1 MKNTKIKLGILL
13 LPLFFLTESLVA
25 QPPPFWFLQSVAKDN
40 QGNPARNRTIHLRIA
55 LYRGTPVGGTL
66 VYEEAQQVQSDND
79 GVFGYIMGKGIRSNA
94 PNLKD
99 SLNKIEWSNGP
110 YFVNTKIAI
119 APSIPAPWWIAANN
133 FVDIGTSQI
142 MSVPYAL
149 YAGNASVT
157 NVNANIAGGP
167 PNTFLTTD
175 SLGNVNW
182 TSPQAAQVNITQVMN
197 ANLDQAAGVDAEIQ
211 PNTTKVIKV
220 TITNA
225 KAGDPILITALDD
238 YVDWTVY
245 GAWCKVDGEI
255 NIRFAN
261 FTPKKVNV
269 RGSQYKIVLVK

>member
-1 MKNTKIKLGILL
+1 MKNTTIKLGILL
-13 LPLFFLTESLVA
+13 LLVFLTESLVA

-55 LYRGTPVGGTL
+55 IYQARPVGGVL

-79 GVFGYIMGKGIRSNA
+79 GVFGYTMGRGIRSTNPA
-94 PNLKD
+94 LKD
-99 SLNKIEWSNGP
+99 SLNQIDWGNGP

-157 NVNANIAGGP
+157 NVNTSINPGP

-182 TSPQAAQVNITQVMN
+182 TTPQAAQVNVTQVSN
-197 ANLDQAAGVDAEIQ
+197 ANLDRFAGVDAEIQ
-211 PNTTKVIKV
+211 PNTTTVIK
-220 TITNA
+220 ITVQNA

-238 YVDWTVY
+238 YMDWTVY
-245 GAWCKVDGEI
+245 GAWCKIDGEI
-255 NIRFAN
+255 NVRFGN
-261 FTPKKVNV
+261 FTAKKVSV
-269 RGSQYKIVLVK
+269 RGSQYKIVIVK